1 MRERASKSDGETD
14 GGESNECTY
23 QVLGESLLVGDGAR
37 VGEPELVA
45 EHRNGQVRV
54 DPKAEVPVG
63 LGIVCLGHQAEEQ
76 VLRRRLVVGVGR
88 GGERA

>member
-1 MRERASKSDGETD
+1 VREQVGWESE

-23 QVLGESLLVGDGAR
+23 QVLGESLLVG
-37 VGEPELVA
+37 EPELVA
-45 EHRNGQVRV
+45 EHRDGEVRV

-63 LGIVCLGHQAEEQ
+63 LGIVCLGHQAEKQ
-76 VLRRRLVVGVGR
+76 VLRRRLVVGFGR

>member
-1 MRERASKSDGETD
+1 MREQVGWESE

-45 EHRNGQVRV
+45 EHREYVMV
-54 DPKAEVPVG
+54 IKE
-63 LGIVCLGHQAEEQ
+63 
-76 VLRRRLVVGVGR
+76 
-88 GGERA
+88 